1 MTNISRKTY
10 ERKGIETVVDNDG
23 ILRLN
28 EKDKID
34 QIIKICEKSQQN
46 IIQIIKKHRYELL
59 EEKKKKS
66 IEYL

>member
-34 QIIKICEKSQQN
+34 
-46 IIQIIKKHRYELL
+46 
-59 EEKKKKS
+59 
-66 IEYL
+66 